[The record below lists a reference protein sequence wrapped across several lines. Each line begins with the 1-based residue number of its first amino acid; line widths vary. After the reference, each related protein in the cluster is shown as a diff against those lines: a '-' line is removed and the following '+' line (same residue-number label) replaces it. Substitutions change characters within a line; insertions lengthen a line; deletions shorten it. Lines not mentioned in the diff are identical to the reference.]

1 MPGDNVLEQLQLSLV
16 EPLRLRQCAKRID
29 NARERSAP
37 CGIVV
42 DPFHNL
48 VASGNGCLDH
58 FRREPRSAEGT
69 VRSSVVL
76 VRAEA
81 VPTEHEGSVHV
92 EEHGAKAGEDVG
104 CRHARG
110 WLSGSWNRYQW
121 TRLVRPGA
129 SRSEEHTSELQSH
142 SDLVCRLLLEK

>member
-1 MPGDNVLEQLQLSLV
+1 MPGDTVLEQFQLSLA
-16 EPLRLRQCAKRID
+16 EPLRLRKCAKRIL
-29 NARERSAP
+29 NSWERIAP

-48 VASGNGCLDH
+48 VASRNGCLDH

-69 VRSSVVL
+69 VRSSIVL

-92 EEHGAKAGEDVG
+92 EEHGAKAGEDIG
-104 CRHARG
+104 DGHARVI
-110 WLSGSWNRYQW
+110 
-121 TRLVRPGA
+121 VRRKTPPR
-129 SRSEEHTSELQSH
+129 SRQP
-142 SDLVCRLLLEK
+142 RPAGPM